1 MKTIGSKVLVKI
13 EETEQLV
20 QKINNLTIPVDTN
33 NNSFDTAVI
42 VEVGDMV
49 PTNYPEV
56 KAGVKVYIPKSQGIE
71 FREGDSVMRV
81 IDVNDIIVIL

>member
-1 MKTIGSKVLVKI
+1 MKTIGSKVLVKV

-20 QKINNLTIPVDTN
+20 EKINGLTIPVDPKNDT
-33 NNSFDTAVI
+33 FDTAEI
-42 VEVGDMV
+42 VEIGDMI

-56 KAGVKVYIPKSQGIE
+56 KVGKKAYIQKSKGVE
-71 FREGDSVMRV
+71 FKDGKDIMRV